1 MRLLAKG
8 SEADSSR
15 IVYST
20 CSLNPVE
27 NEAVVAAALNS
38 VPGTIIFFTVAFT
51 IDPELLGFEI
61 VDVAEHLP
69 ELIRRPGLSAWRPAV
84 NIDVA
89 MPFATYADYSR
100 SFEDK
105 ASETPL
111 DEGQKERKKGN
122 DQGRKRLQE
131 THWPPSNASSLGLE
145 RW

>member
-1 MRLLAKG
+1 MRLLARG
-8 SEADSSR
+8 SEADRSR

-38 VPGTIIFFTVAFT
+38 VPGTTPSTVAST
-51 IDPELLGFEI
+51 TDPELTGFEI
-61 VDVAEHLP
+61 VDVSEHLP
-69 ELIRRPGLSAWRPAV
+69 ELIRRPGLLTWRPAV
-84 NIDVA
+84 NIDVD
-89 MPFATYADYSR
+89 MPFATYADYCR
-100 SFEDK
+100 SFEER
-105 ASETPL
+105 ASETPV

-122 DQGRKRLQE
+122 DQVRKRLQE

>member
-1 MRLLAKG
+1 MRLLARG

-38 VPGTIIFFTVAFT
+38 VPGTTPLTVAFT
-51 IDPELLGFEI
+51 TDPEILGFEI

-69 ELIRRPGLSAWRPAV
+69 ELIRRPGLSSWRPAV
-84 NIDVA
+84 NIDVD
-89 MPFATYADYSR
+89 MPFATYADYLQ
-100 SFEDK
+100 SFEER
-105 ASETPL
+105 ASETPV
-111 DEGQKERKKGN
+111 DEGPKERKKGN
-122 DQGRKRLQE
+122 EQVRKRLLE